1 MNYKF
6 VLVLLLAVCSQADA
20 VEPSA
25 IERFLLTALADIDS
39 SPDNPDTPNGL
50 SSWVEET
57 QVRVNLRSSFTDDD
71 DNQANTNSY
80 SIRVKPKGWGQRD
93 AELKILE
100 LQAHQQEAHY
110 QQAVHRAFLQRYQI
124 VLALIA
130 QQHETLRLLSAQALA
145 EKETKLHRIQF
156 NTSEFNPEALLDA
169 EIVLRQANNATQ
181 FALQRLNAL
190 QKQLQLPQD
199 SATSLQQ
206 KDLLSWLASPDDL
219 LNNLPKNAD
228 DLAPSI
234 QEAQLNLD
242 LARAEHLRVKTREQV
257 GVNLVGLHFQDHAQ
271 DKLGVLLGVNIP
283 LGSENF
289 NTTTQRYKV
298 LDAQAALIEK
308 TANLEQ
314 SLKEKLAKMAALT
327 DQWHLAQTQIKDME
341 MLASRLQNDSA
352 QTKPQLA
359 LKVDKE
365 LLKLRS
371 DLSKLHQQILDVY
384 IDYLAT
390 NGQLAAMPLR
400 NWLSKDTPSLP
411 TNF

>member
-6 VLVLLLAVCSQADA
+6 VLALLLSMCSPVNAA
-20 VEPSA
+20 APTA

-39 SPDNPDTPNGL
+39 SPDNPSTPDGL
-50 SSWVEET
+50 SSWIEET

-71 DNQANTNSY
+71 ENQAHTNTY

-130 QQHETLRLLSAQALA
+130 QQHETLRLLLTQALA
-145 EKETKLHRIQF
+145 EKEAKIYRLLF
-156 NTSEFNPEALLDA
+156 GTSEFNSEALLDA
-169 EIVLRQANNATQ
+169 EIALSKAVYATE
-181 FALQRLNAL
+181 FALQRLNSL

-199 SATSLQQ
+199 SVASLQQ
-206 KDLLSWLASPDDL
+206 NDLLSWLATPDDL
-219 LNNLPKNAD
+219 MSHLAKKSD
-228 DLAPSI
+228 ELAPSI
-234 QEAQLNLD
+234 QEAQLSLD
-242 LARAEHLRVKTREQV
+242 VARAEHLRVKTREQV

-271 DKLGVLLGVNIP
+271 DRLGVLLGVNIP